1 MHQLGAF
8 AGQLIHQLGARAA
21 LSGPSPVD
29 RWARIAGHLARIAG
43 HCAPQLRH
51 ASRIAGRWAVCLGQ
65 SARAAGG
72 LVLREIE
79 QAKENPPGDMP
90 GGRCFGAGRAAT
102 GRAGGQ

>member
-1 MHQLGAF
+1 MHQLGADR
-8 AGQLIHQLGARAA
+8 GQLIHQLGARVA

-29 RWARIAGHLARIAG
+29 RWARIAGH
-43 HCAPQLRH
+43 CATQLRH

-102 GRAGGQ
+102 GRAVGQ